1 MDQGF
6 LSDAVRVAPVTAA
19 GTTVSGA
26 PGDARHAPVRPL
38 VASEAETEPT
48 PQPTLQED
56 IWEPHRED
64 DTNSSTQEEPSYAG
78 ILTSSIFATN
88 ADADT
93 DADSADTAN
102 ESEEDFDPAQA
113 MLRAYFHRLEN
124 RPAWR
129 WHGHVIEATGQ
140 SIESEGPFCSVGECC
155 EIFDSEG
162 HRHRGEVIGF
172 RGSHVL
178 SMTLD
183 APDGIRYGDAVAALG
198 ETPRMNMGPGLLGRV
213 LDALGQ
219 PLDGEPPPHAEE
231 SWPLE
236 SLIPQPM
243 DRVPITTPLGTG
255 LRVLDGLLTVGRGQ
269 RVGIFGGSGVG
280 KSTLIGMMTRY
291 TAADLTVV
299 GLVGERGREVREF
312 LEDNLGT
319 EGRARSVVLVST
331 SDQSPL
337 MRMRAAQA
345 ATAVAEYYAAQGKH
359 VLLVLDS
366 LTRYAMAAREVG
378 LAAGEPP
385 TSRGYTPSVFRKLA
399 RLIERAGQ
407 FNSGSITAFYTVL
420 MEGDDLND
428 PLVDAAR
435 SLLDG
440 HIVLSRAMA
449 GEGWYPPVSV
459 LDSISRLMPAV
470 TTPAHRERASLVRRL
485 LAAYA
490 RSEDLVRIGAYKPGA
505 DPELDRALAAR
516 PHLRKY
522 TEQTPQERLT
532 LDAAVAQ
539 MQALP
544 L

>member
-1 MDQGF
+1 MAESF
-6 LSDAVRVAPVTAA
+6 MSDPLRMLVPVEGTAA
-19 GTTVSGA
+19 AAPVSGA
-26 PGDARHAPVRPL
+26 RSKAQRVLLNTVPEPESESEPES
-38 VASEAETEPT
+38 ASLKVLAE
-48 PQPTLQED
+48 D
-56 IWEPHRED
+56 VWEPHRDPESLAEPAGY
-64 DTNSSTQEEPSYAG
+64 SS
-78 ILTSSIFATN
+78 LFAT
-88 ADADT
+88 AAFT
-93 DADSADTAN
+93 PEEMLAETKGATE
-102 ESEEDFDPAQA
+102 ESIPDDFDPGQA
-113 MLRAYFHRLEN
+113 ILRAYFRRLQS

-129 WHGHVIEATGQ
+129 WHGHVVEATGQ
-140 SIESEGPFCSVGECC
+140 TVESEGPFCSVGECC
-155 EIFDSEG
+155 EIFDREG
-162 HRHRGEVIGF
+162 LRHRGEVIGF

-183 APDGIRYGDAVAALG
+183 SPDGIRYGDAVAALG
-198 ETPRMNMGPGLLGRV
+198 ETPRMDMGPGLLGRV

-219 PLDGEPPPHAEE
+219 PLDGAPPPHAEE

-280 KSTLIGMMTRY
+280 KSTLIGMMTRN
-291 TAADLTVV
+291 TAADMTVV

-312 LEDNLGT
+312 LEDNLGV

-337 MRMRAAQA
+337 LRMRAAQA

-385 TSRGYTPSVFRKLA
+385 TSRGYTPSVFRRLA

-407 FNSGSITAFYTVL
+407 FEHGSITAFYTVL

-428 PLVDAAR
+428 PLVDATRA
-435 SLLDG
+435 LLDG
-440 HIVLSRAMA
+440 HVVLSRAMA
-449 GEGWYPPVSV
+449 SEGWYPPVSV

-470 TTPAHRERASLVRRL
+470 TTGVHRERAGTIRRL
-485 LAAYA
+485 LSAYA

-516 PHLRKY
+516 PVIRRY
-522 TEQTPQERLT
+522 MEQKPEERLT
-532 LDAAVAQ
+532 LEAAVAQ
-539 MQALP
+539 MQSLP